1 MVGSIARTDVSS
13 VLEIARNAP
22 LLARF
27 GQVLSCNGLAIEARG
42 PHCGLGELCSIET
55 SQGRS
60 LLASVVGLRDDR
72 VILMPYGT
80 PHGVMSGM
88 PVRALDRSSDIAVG
102 PELLGRVIDAQ
113 GHPIDDLGPTGSAC
127 RRPLYSEGT
136 SPLEREP
143 VTDVLETGV
152 RSIDALMTI
161 GKGQRVGI
169 FAGSGVGKSTLL
181 GMLTSDAKVD
191 VVVVA
196 MVGERGREVGDFI
209 RQALGSEGR
218 KRAVVIAA
226 TADQPALL
234 RAQSVHAAHSVAEYF
249 REQGKDVLLVV
260 DSITRFA
267 MAQRE
272 IGTAAGE
279 PPASRGYPP
288 SVFGWLPRIVER
300 CGKWRDGGSITAV
313 YTVLVE
319 GDDMNEPIADHMRA
333 ILDGHVVLNRELA
346 DRGLLPAVDV
356 LRSVSRLMPQLAS
369 APELAIARRVRASL
383 AIYERSRDLIGM
395 GAYQRGH
402 DPALDAAVNCQS
414 HLEASLAQS
423 PREKSSRQ
431 DALDSFASALD
442 SGRGVEA

>member
-1 MVGSIARTDVSS
+1 MSTALQIARSS
-13 VLEIARNAP
+13 P
-22 LLARF
+22 LLARS
-27 GQVLSCNGLAIEARG
+27 GQVLSCNGLVIEARG
-42 PHCGLGELCSIET
+42 PHCGLGELCSVET
-55 SQGRS
+55 AEGV
-60 LLASVVGLRDDR
+60 LHASVVGLREDR
-72 VILMPYGT
+72 VILLPYGT
-80 PHGVMSGM
+80 PHGVMRGM
-88 PVRALDRSSDIAVG
+88 PVRALDRTCDLAVG
-102 PELLGRVIDAQ
+102 PGLLGRVIDAL
-113 GHPIDDLGPTGSAC
+113 GNPIDDQGPIAWEG
-127 RRPLYSEGT
+127 RRSLYSEGT
-136 SPLEREP
+136 APLAREP
-143 VTDVLETGV
+143 VDDVLETGV
-152 RSIDALMTI
+152 RSIDALLTI

-196 MVGERGREVGDFI
+196 LVGERGREVGDFI
-209 RQALGSEGR
+209 RHALGEQGR
-218 KRAVVIAA
+218 KRAVVVAA

-234 RAQSVHAAHSVAEYF
+234 RAQSVHAAHTIAEYF

-279 PPASRGYPP
+279 PPAARGYPP

-333 ILDGHVVLNRELA
+333 ILDGHIVLSRELA

-356 LRSVSRLMPQLAS
+356 LRSISRLMPQLAS
-369 APELAIARRVRASL
+369 AEELAVARGVRASL
-383 AIYERSRDLIGM
+383 AIYERSRDLISM

-402 DPALDAAVNCQS
+402 DAALDAAIDCQS
-414 HLEASLAQS
+414 RLEAGLAQFS
-423 PREKSSRQ
+423 METTSRE
-431 DALDSFASALD
+431 DALEVFAAALVPA
-442 SGRGVEA
+442 READA

>member
-1 MVGSIARTDVSS
+1 MPTALQIARS
-13 VLEIARNAP
+13 VP
-22 LLARF
+22 LISRS

-42 PHCGLGELCSIET
+42 PHCSLGELCSVET
-55 SQGRS
+55 ADGV
-60 LLASVVGLRDDR
+60 LHASVVGLREDR
-72 VILMPYGT
+72 IILMPYGT
-80 PHGVMSGM
+80 PHGVMCGM
-88 PVRALDRSSDIAVG
+88 PVRALDRSSDLAMG
-102 PELLGRVIDAQ
+102 PGLLGRVIDAL
-113 GHPIDDLGPTGSAC
+113 GNPIDDQGAIPWEE
-127 RRPLYSEGT
+127 RRSLYSDGT
-136 SPLEREP
+136 APLEREP
-143 VTDVLETGV
+143 VRDVLETGV
-152 RSIDALMTI
+152 RSIDALLTI

-196 MVGERGREVGDFI
+196 LVGERGREVGDFI
-209 RQALGSEGR
+209 RHALGEEGR
-218 KRAVVIAA
+218 KRAVVVAA

-234 RAQSVHAAHSVAEYF
+234 RAQSVHAAHAIAEYF

-279 PPASRGYPP
+279 PPAARGYPP

-333 ILDGHVVLNRELA
+333 ILDGHIVLNRELA
-346 DRGLLPAVDV
+346 DRGQLPAVDV
-356 LRSVSRLMPQLAS
+356 LRSISRLMPQLAS
-369 APELAIARRVRASL
+369 RDELALARGVRASL
-383 AIYERSRDLIGM
+383 AIYERSRDLISM

-402 DPALDAAVNCQS
+402 DTALDAAVDCQPR
-414 HLEASLAQS
+414 LEAGLAQS
-423 PREKSSRQ
+423 PEETSTRQGAMDVFATALNSERE
-431 DALDSFASALD
+431 A
-442 SGRGVEA
+442 ET